1 MADTG
6 DTPPGGEHDGS
17 LQRNAAGLSMLASN
31 ESQQNKRPAS
41 ASGEDLPR
49 DAARV
54 LADEQIA
61 SRQATDETMRAML
74 ESQRQQMMS
83 QNTYL
88 AQITQLLTT
97 QQQRLDV
104 LESGQQM
111 QQNATAGQ
119 QDTIAAALAEG
130 RSQPLPLAPT
140 QSTPDVKKNPK
151 LSTAI
156 DKLVDAAMI
165 KVSGGL
171 NILNRTQAKLEGLS
185 RVTIDEDFLDAK
197 KPLPEHTPN
206 FVKAMKA
213 PSVRYPKEMKAD
225 EKLEASNLSIETAL
239 RALQGT
245 VITGVITATTDEIVF
260 HEAALLKIGTDLTA
274 SVTHHL
280 QAVKFLTDAHK
291 NDIVLNAIEKFG
303 VRRDAEILKI
313 ESKRVTDLEAVAE
326 NKKNLEDTKLK
337 QLETNSNSESIAAAT
352 RAIVRQEIAAGA
364 FGEGEMDEDDEAE
377 AMAANAALTNKV
389 VSIVKT
395 TQSKNG
401 RAERAQ
407 KTQKQKPKQHQQQ
420 QKQPQNPSK
429 TQNAQGK
436 GKGKGGHAAS
446 KNGSTTAKKKGTR
459 GGQ

>member
-1 MADTG
+1 M
-6 DTPPGGEHDGS
+6 
-17 LQRNAAGLSMLASN
+17 QAST
-31 ESQQNKRPAS
+31 ELTQNKRPAS

-74 ESQRQQMMS
+74 ESQKQQMMS
-83 QNTYL
+83 QNVYL
-88 AQITQLLTT
+88 AQITQLLTS

-104 LESGQQM
+104 LESGQQP
-111 QQNATAGQ
+111 QQNANAGQ
-119 QDTIAAALAEG
+119 QDAIAAALAES
-130 RSQPLPLAPT
+130 RIQTLPPAPT
-140 QSTPDVKKNPK
+140 PPPTPDVKKNPK
-151 LSTAI
+151 LTTAI

-185 RVTIDEDFLDAK
+185 RVTIDADFLDAK

-291 NDIVLNAIEKFG
+291 NDIVLSAIEKFG

-364 FGEGEMDEDDEAE
+364 FIEGEMDEDDEAE

-420 QKQPQNPSK
+420 QKQPLNPSK

-436 GKGKGGHAAS
+436 GKGKGSHAAS
-446 KNGSTTAKKKGTR
+446 KKGSTTAKKKGTR